1 MLSFAAHHVARID
14 RNNLKTRNPMSQIN
28 VVTNETTAVERVTY
42 NSIEVDGLNIAY
54 REAGNPANPK
64 LVLLHGFPASSHQY
78 RDLVRV
84 LADRFHVVAP
94 DYPGFG
100 NSDPAEFPYTFDKT
114 SEIIE
119 DFLKLKGFDHYGLFV
134 QDYRG
139 PVGFRIVG
147 RHPGALE
154 WLIILPVPMRS
165 GSPQPGMASEER
177 CGKTGHRKPK
187 SP

>member
-1 MLSFAAHHVARID
+1 
-14 RNNLKTRNPMSQIN
+14 
-28 VVTNETTAVERVTY
+28 
-42 NSIEVDGLNIAY
+42 
-54 REAGNPANPK
+54 
-64 LVLLHGFPASSHQY
+64 
-78 RDLVRV
+78 
-84 LADRFHVVAP
+84 
-94 DYPGFG
+94 
-100 NSDPAEFPYTFDKT
+100 
-114 SEIIE
+114 
-119 DFLKLKGFDHYGLFV
+119 LFV